1 ESPRL
6 LQVDRRDYPASKH
19 HGFERYSSDGGHDE
33 LVDYR
38 HRFEIL
44 GPELA
49 LFHRG
54 NPCHRVC
61 EAELRDQPARG
72 ADIVSPVH
80 QAQMAGHTSVTK
92 QPQRANN
99 PIVAF
104 GPARILAHPML
115 ARWRQ
120 EHWCAIRFS

>member
-1 ESPRL
+1 VRGLHQVAIGFDLDFDDATGGMVLLHPFPVRGAASTGIRWIGNHMGHGLSDLLCGDAGEHRGWLPEESPRL

-49 LFHRG
+49 LFIGESMPPR
-54 NPCHRVC
+54 
-61 EAELRDQPARG
+61 L
-72 ADIVSPVH
+72 
-80 QAQMAGHTSVTK
+80 
-92 QPQRANN
+92 
-99 PIVAF
+99 
-104 GPARILAHPML
+104 
-115 ARWRQ
+115 
-120 EHWCAIRFS
+120 